1 METEKNWMVVALAMV
16 KFYESY
22 QKSLEAFAG
31 ALEKDE
37 EVDPVVVSEFKTLLS
52 RKPPYTFLGLMGE

>member
-37 EVDPVVVSEFKTLLS
+37 EVDPVVVIEFKTLLS
-52 RKPPYTFLGLMGE
+52 RNPPYTFLGLMGE

>member
-22 QKSLEAFAG
+22 QKSLEGFAG

-37 EVDPVVVSEFKTLLS
+37 EIDPVVVSEFKSLLS
-52 RKPPYTFLGLMGE
+52 RKPPYTFAGLMKE